1 MSSLPLVDQQ
11 AEALRRTTG
20 LSVGSYC
27 GADGVDD
34 WDEERWRSEISA
46 HQVLVLIHQVTV
58 IVVSKMESKLELSP
72 AGVSG
77 YSDPCLLQNI

>member
-46 HQVLVLIHQVTV
+46 HQVLVLIHQVRGF
-58 IVVSKMESKLELSP
+58 IAVSKSRES
-72 AGVSG
+72 
-77 YSDPCLLQNI
+77 

>member
-11 AEALRRTTG
+11 AESLRVTTG

-34 WDEERWRSEISA
+34 WTEERWREEISK
-46 HQVLVLIHQVTV
+46 HQVLVLIHQV
-58 IVVSKMESKLELSP
+58 
-72 AGVSG
+72 
-77 YSDPCLLQNI
+77 